1 MKIAYITTDSPYDK
15 NSWSGTNYY
24 LRKAL
29 EDQNHH
35 IYCIYGYKKLSLSI
49 LIKKIWAKITNKHF
63 QAIRTMAS
71 SKGWARYIETRLLPN
86 TDAIV
91 CLSTIPVAFLKT
103 DIPIYIYVDGIY
115 EYMLQQG
122 FKNILNSHKIA
133 HHIEQLALNNC
144 TKIITSSENS
154 AKAILQYYDIN
165 QSKIEIV
172 PLGAN
177 FDKLPSSEFIQ
188 KNIEQKEMD
197 KCRILFIGV
206 DWERKGANIVVDTAQ
221 ILHNSG
227 FPIEVHLVGLKE
239 LPIKIPSYI
248 INHGFIS
255 KMGNDGIEKLNQLYL
270 SSHFLFV
277 PSIAEAYGIVF
288 VEASAYGVP
297 VISHAV
303 GGIPSIV
310 KNEINGHLFKLGTT
324 PDVFAC
330 YIKQLFNNKVAYK
343 ALAHKSHTRFLENL
357 SWSSSG
363 EKMRKII
370 RLSMN
375 QTKK

>member
-1 MKIAYITTDSPYDK
+1 M
-15 NSWSGTNYY
+15 
-24 LRKAL
+24 
-29 EDQNHH
+29 H
-35 IYCIYGYKKLSLSI
+35 
-49 LIKKIWAKITNKHF
+49 
-63 QAIRTMAS
+63 
-71 SKGWARYIETRLLPN
+71 
-86 TDAIV
+86 
-91 CLSTIPVAFLKT
+91 
-103 DIPIYIYVDGIY
+103 
-115 EYMLQQG
+115 
-122 FKNILNSHKIA
+122 
-133 HHIEQLALNNC
+133 
-144 TKIITSSENS
+144 
-154 AKAILQYYDIN
+154 
-165 QSKIEIV
+165 
-172 PLGAN
+172 
-177 FDKLPSSEFIQ
+177 
-188 KNIEQKEMD
+188 
-197 KCRILFIGV
+197 
-206 DWERKGANIVVDTAQ
+206 
-221 ILHNSG
+221 
-227 FPIEVHLVGLKE
+227 
-239 LPIKIPSYI
+239 
-248 INHGFIS
+248 
-255 KMGNDGIEKLNQLYL
+255 DGIEKLNQLYL

>member
-1 MKIAYITTDSPYDK
+1 MSAYTVYEFYLFMKIAYITTDSPYDK

-197 KCRILFIGV
+197 KYKLKNCGTQIPRNFIL
-206 DWERKGANIVVDTAQ
+206 T
-221 ILHNSG
+221 
-227 FPIEVHLVGLKE
+227 
-239 LPIKIPSYI
+239 KI
-248 INHGFIS
+248 N
-255 KMGNDGIEKLNQLYL
+255 K
-270 SSHFLFV
+270 
-277 PSIAEAYGIVF
+277 YGIMC
-288 VEASAYGVP
+288 A
-297 VISHAV
+297 
-303 GGIPSIV
+303 
-310 KNEINGHLFKLGTT
+310 
-324 PDVFAC
+324 
-330 YIKQLFNNKVAYK
+330 
-343 ALAHKSHTRFLENL
+343 
-357 SWSSSG
+357 
-363 EKMRKII
+363 
-370 RLSMN
+370 
-375 QTKK
+375 